1 MKKERF
7 VLFAT
12 GCLLPL
18 VIFLFWQW
26 ASMRFWLYHSQ
37 NRHLNPA
44 DYEARVLT
52 PNEYEQLINPEVL
65 GEVRIG
71 NGSQV
76 MIKTGDQDWEA
87 KAKSRYKSV
96 YNGKYYVQV
105 ITKGTA
111 HFLVYWVRG
120 TGIPAAIFSLG
131 GLLFLMVY
139 HVKGK
144 TEK

>member
-7 VLFAT
+7 VLLT
-12 GCLLPL
+12 MGCLLVL
-18 VIFLFWQW
+18 VIFLFQDW

-52 PNEYEQLINPEVL
+52 PNEYEQLINPEVR
-65 GEVRIG
+65 EVRIG
-71 NGSQV
+71 NGSIT
-76 MIKTGDQDWEA
+76 MIKAGEQDWEE

-105 ITKGTA
+105 TTRGTA
-111 HFLVYWVRG
+111 HALIHWYG
-120 TGIPAAIFSLG
+120 TFVPAVIFSLG

-144 TEK
+144 TDK